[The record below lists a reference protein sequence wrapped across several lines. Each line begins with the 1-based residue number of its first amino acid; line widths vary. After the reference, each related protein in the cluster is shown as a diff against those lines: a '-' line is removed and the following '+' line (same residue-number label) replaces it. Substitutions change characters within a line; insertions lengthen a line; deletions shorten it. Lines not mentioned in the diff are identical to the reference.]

1 MFRAIMVDD
10 EPWALRGIRN
20 IIPWRDYGF
29 RSVETYQD
37 PQEAMDAI
45 LTTRPDVVFTDVR
58 MPGMT
63 GLELIERCREAGSS
77 ALFVIVSAYA
87 EFEYAKKAMEI
98 GAVSYVLKPLEEEPI
113 RALAQKLRQQLN
125 ERLESELHYSV
136 RSLVLRV
143 LTTGAVTELD
153 SALEKSGLFAPP
165 CRVAFLSRKPEEES
179 CFQISS
185 DLVMT
190 VLPEDPVPELADAV
204 GISGACTQV
213 SEAVWEALV
222 ACYTQRFYGGTGV
235 LVYRSCKDDPTKL
248 VEAVIQSVDRG
259 DALRVR
265 SSLKLLENFLRE
277 HRCMLHEVTF
287 IYNALLQGMLQHLP
301 RTDLQEDL
309 RRFDSCFQLY
319 GVIRTADALFQSIR
333 VLADDCLRRTSEA
346 AEPEDAAE
354 RAVRYIDK
362 HYHET
367 MTLEQISEKF
377 NISLSHLCRQFK
389 RITGTPFTEY
399 VTRKRIDRACVLL
412 RETQLSIAQIGEQV
426 GYPDYFYF
434 NKVFK
439 KVRGISPSVYRREK
453 QIPPQ
458 L

>member
-1 MFRAIMVDD
+1 MFHMIMVDD

-20 IIPWRDYGF
+20 IIPWQDYGF
-29 RSVETYQD
+29 RSVDTYQD
-37 PQEAMDAI
+37 PQAALDAI

-63 GLELIERCREAGSS
+63 GLELIERCREAGSA

-98 GAVSYVLKPLEEEPI
+98 GAVSYILKPLEEEPI
-113 RALAQKLRQQLN
+113 RALAQKLQRQLIGK
-125 ERLESELHYSV
+125 RESELQYSV

-143 LTTGAVTELD
+143 LTTGTVSGLD
-153 SALEKSGLFAPP
+153 GTLERSGLFEPP
-165 CRVAFLSRKPEEES
+165 CRVAFLSRKPETGS

-190 VLPEDPVPELADAV
+190 VLHGEALPELPDAV
-204 GISGACTQV
+204 GISGPCERV
-213 SEAVWEALV
+213 SKAVWEALV

-235 LVYRSCKDDPTKL
+235 LEYRTCREDPTRL
-248 VEAVIQSVDRG
+248 VEAVIQSVERG
-259 DALRVR
+259 DTLRVR
-265 SSLKLLENFLRE
+265 SGLKLLESFLRE

-309 RRFDSCFQLY
+309 RRFGSCFQFY
-319 GVIRTADALFQSIR
+319 GVMRTVDALFQSIR
-333 VLADDCLRRTSEA
+333 VLADDCLQRTSEDT
-346 AEPEDAAE
+346 EPEDAAE

-367 MTLEQISEKF
+367 LTLEQISEKF

-399 VTRKRIDRACVLL
+399 VTRKRIDRACILL
-412 RETQLSIAQIGEQV
+412 RETQLPIAQIGEQV

-439 KVRGISPSVYRREK
+439 KVRGISPSVYRREN
-453 QIPPQ
+453 QTGPRP
-458 L
+458 

>member
-1 MFRAIMVDD
+1 MIMVDD

-20 IIPWRDYGF
+20 IIPWQDYGF
-29 RSVETYQD
+29 RSVDTYQD
-37 PQEAMDAI
+37 PQAALEAI
-45 LTTRPDVVFTDVR
+45 LATRPDVVFTDVR

-63 GLELIERCREAGSS
+63 GLELIERCREGGCTS
-77 ALFVIVSAYA
+77 LFVIVSAYA
-87 EFEYAKKAMEI
+87 EFEYAKRAMEI
-98 GAVSYVLKPLEEEPI
+98 GAVSYILKPLEEEPI
-113 RALAQKLRQQLN
+113 RALAQKLRRQLTQKM
-125 ERLESELHYSV
+125 ESELQYSV

-143 LTTGAVTELD
+143 LTTGRVSGLD
-153 SALEKSGLFAPP
+153 SALEKSGLFDPP
-165 CRVAFLSRKPEEES
+165 CRVAFLSHKPENES

-185 DLVMT
+185 DLVMA
-190 VLPEDPVPELADAV
+190 VLQEDKVPEFTDAV
-204 GISGACTQV
+204 GVSSPRAHV

-222 ACYTQRFYGGTGV
+222 ACYTQRFYGGEGV
-235 LVYRSCKDDPTKL
+235 LEYRTCKEDPTRL

-259 DALRVR
+259 DVMRVR
-265 SSLKLLENFLRE
+265 SSLKLLETFLRE

-301 RTDLQEDL
+301 RTDLQEDV
-309 RRFDSCFQLY
+309 RRFDSCFHLY
-319 GVIRTADALFQSIR
+319 GVMRTVDALFQGIR
-333 VLADDCLRRTSEA
+333 VLADDCLQKTSED

-367 MTLEQISEKF
+367 LTLEQISEKF

-399 VTRKRIDRACVLL
+399 VTGKRIDRACILL
-412 RETQLSIAQIGEQV
+412 RETQLPIAQIGEQV

-439 KVRGISPSVYRREK
+439 KVRGVSPSVFRREK
-453 QIPPQ
+453 QA
-458 L
+458 